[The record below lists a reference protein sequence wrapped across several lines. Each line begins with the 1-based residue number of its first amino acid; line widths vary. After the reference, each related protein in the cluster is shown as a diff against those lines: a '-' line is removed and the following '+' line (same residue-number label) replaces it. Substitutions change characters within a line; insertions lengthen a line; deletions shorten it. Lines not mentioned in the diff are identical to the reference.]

1 MALAEKVL
9 IFFALFQ
16 KLELTEKIC
25 DHGGRHCIDIKEKI
39 CSPCITISSDGGI
52 NDDLAGTYRYIHIC
66 CHFLLTQ
73 VTCIF
78 ISNSKV
84 ILYLIQ
90 KFSII
95 IV

>member
-52 NDDLAGTYRYIHIC
+52 NIDLAGM
-66 CHFLLTQ
+66 FLFVMKFFMIPEVMT
-73 VTCIF
+73 IF
-78 ISNSKV
+78 SNKV
-84 ILYLIQ
+84 IDPR
-90 KFSII
+90 S
-95 IV
+95 

>member
-16 KLELTEKIC
+16 KLEPT
-25 DHGGRHCIDIKEKI
+25 EKI

-90 KFSII
+90 KLRII